1 MPINAEN
8 LLDYGFSNLVD
19 SSLLAALAQLV
30 EQRTEN
36 PCVPG
41 SIPGGGTLKAP
52 EKGAFVVYDGSIIL
66 SYNLELY
73 TGLDFCVTFQAS
85 KLYRA
90 IEKYRTLNSD
100 SVVDYRK
107 VLTQMDKLTEESPD
121 GSINDASGS
130 LNGRINEADG
140 RLTRFLADKKTA
152 ETSEEDSVYFRKVR
166 ILSELKGKPQ
176 STIEQLVSALNIPER
191 TLYRDIEWLRENGY
205 LERLGSKKSGSWH
218 VIKELQ

>member
-52 EKGAFVVYDGSIIL
+52 EKGAFVVYDGFIIL

>member
-52 EKGAFVVYDGSIIL
+52 EKGAFVVYDGFIIL

-140 RLTRFLADKKTA
+140 RLTRFLAVKKTA